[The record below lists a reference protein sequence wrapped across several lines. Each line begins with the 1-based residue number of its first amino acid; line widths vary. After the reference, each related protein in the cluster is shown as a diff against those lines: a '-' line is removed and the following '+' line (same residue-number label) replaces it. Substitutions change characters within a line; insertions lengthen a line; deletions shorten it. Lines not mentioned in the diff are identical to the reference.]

1 MSPHGEIASPW
12 GEDNIPAVVQ
22 TITAKQITEQ
32 VNASNAVETLRYLPS
47 IEIVEKFPG
56 DRFQDIQ
63 GRTTGPFQP
72 AVFLVARGQTSRLG
86 GTSIRPKPGQDDS
99 RYVLTPFGPDRES
112 HGYLIFNCSRK
123 GGQEASIISDPPDP
137 DEAIYSLV
145 TSCFCVGYVSCDH

>member
-56 DRFQDIQ
+56 DRFQDIRAARPGPSSPPYSWSPG
-63 GRTTGPFQP
+63 GRPAASAARLFDQSRGKTT
-72 AVFLVARGQTSRLG
+72 R
-86 GTSIRPKPGQDDS
+86 
-99 RYVLTPFGPDRES
+99 
-112 HGYLIFNCSRK
+112 
-123 GGQEASIISDPPDP
+123 
-137 DEAIYSLV
+137 V
-145 TSCFCVGYVSCDH
+145 TSSRHSARIASHMAI